1 VPSTQQG
8 GADDLYHF
16 WGGEDISV
24 VIIDGKA
31 LTVDVTKGATTVAAA
46 SLLHVLEGTIVV
58 TKAPAAYVHP
68 FSHWIQYH
76 GASKGNDFLLGVTA
90 TNSRNALNLALLFA
104 EWREAILS
112 SPELRKDGN
121 RQLAQV
127 ALAVSLLREKAR
139 CGLDVD
145 TASLDTI

>member
-1 VPSTQQG
+1 MAQTDMPTMNGTRTS
-8 GADDLYHF
+8 L
-16 WGGEDISV
+16 
-24 VIIDGKA
+24 DGKA
-31 LTVDVTKGATTVAAA
+31 LTVDVTNGAATVAAA

-58 TKAPAAYVHP
+58 TKAPAAYVQP

-104 EWREAILS
+104 EWC
-112 SPELRKDGN
+112 ELRKDGN